1 MQEGRHL
8 GARPRAA
15 LRVMVAARCQL
26 AARRRV
32 RGQWPAQSQR
42 SHIGSASRSNHAL
55 PRSFTKVAWIA
66 RCGVM
71 KERDP
76 ESEQEKPAA
85 LRSRAVEL
93 LQSAARQND
102 PREFDRLTRY
112 ALALIERARVRR
124 HGLGGT
130 PPRGTP
136 VLREDSGR
144 PKTQEL
150 QTQGKL
156 RAKLIGALSRL
167 RAPRER

>member
-1 MQEGRHL
+1 
-8 GARPRAA
+8 
-15 LRVMVAARCQL
+15 
-26 AARRRV
+26 
-32 RGQWPAQSQR
+32 
-42 SHIGSASRSNHAL
+42 
-55 PRSFTKVAWIA
+55 
-66 RCGVM
+66 M

-76 ESEQEKPAA
+76 ESELEKPAA

-112 ALALIERARVRR
+112 ALALIERARVLR

>member
-1 MQEGRHL
+1 MRRHD
-8 GARPRAA
+8 
-15 LRVMVAARCQL
+15 
-26 AARRRV
+26 
-32 RGQWPAQSQR
+32 
-42 SHIGSASRSNHAL
+42 HL
-55 PRSFTKVAWIA
+55 PRVAWIA
-66 RCGVM
+66 WCGVM

-76 ESEQEKPAA
+76 ESELEKPAA

-112 ALALIERARVRR
+112 ALALIERARVLR

-144 PKTQEL
+144 AKTQEL
-150 QTQGKL
+150 QTPGKL

-167 RAPRER
+167 RAQRER